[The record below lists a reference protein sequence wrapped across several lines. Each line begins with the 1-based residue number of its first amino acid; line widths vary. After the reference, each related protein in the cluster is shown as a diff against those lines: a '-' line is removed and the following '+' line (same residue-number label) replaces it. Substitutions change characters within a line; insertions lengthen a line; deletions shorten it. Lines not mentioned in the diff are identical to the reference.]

1 MKIVVDENISF
12 AEQAFSKS
20 GEVILLPGRKISNQH
35 LKDADALIVRSVTK
49 VDKALLN
56 DTGIKFVGTATIG
69 TDHVDRDFLSSNNI
83 HFADAAGCNA
93 DAVAEY
99 VFTSLFTVAVKH
111 KIKLSGLKLG
121 VVGAGNI
128 GSRVVKIAE
137 SLGLNVYV
145 NDPPLKRKTGS
156 SDYKEL
162 TDLLDADIIT
172 IHVPL
177 NMEGIDKT
185 FHLFDEKILSSLT
198 DNCILINASRG
209 EVVDNKVLNELIPRK
224 NLLAV
229 LDVWENEP
237 GINTQLLEKVMI
249 GTPHIAGYSLE
260 GKVNGTKIIYDS
272 LCRFLNVTP
281 VWSPSLPLIEEN
293 VIEVISHKYPDETL
307 NDILK
312 RVYDIETDDKNMRQ
326 MVGMNE
332 FDRQNHFDSLRKNY
346 PFRREF
352 SNYSI
357 KIRSKEKDLIK
368 ILTAFRFGIIEQ
380 ADL

>member
-1 MKIVVDENISF
+1 MRIVVDENISF
-12 AEQAFSKS
+12 AEDAFSKL
-20 GEVILLPGRKISNQH
+20 GEVILLPGRKIYHQH
-35 LKDADALIVRSVTK
+35 LKDADALITRSVTM
-49 VDKALLN
+49 VDAKLLEN
-56 DTGIKFVGTATIG
+56 TAVKFVGTATIG
-69 TDHVDRDFLSSNNI
+69 TDHVDKGFLSANNI

-99 VFTSLFTVAVKH
+99 VFTSLFTIAVKH
-111 KIKLSGLKLG
+111 KIKLNGLKLG

-128 GSRVVKIAE
+128 GSRVVKIGK
-137 SLGLNVYV
+137 SLGLNVYA

-156 SDYKEL
+156 NDYREL
-162 TDLLDADIIT
+162 TELLDADIIT
-172 IHVPL
+172 LHVPL

-185 FHLFDEKILSSLT
+185 FHLFDEKILSSLK

-209 EVVDNKVLNELIPRK
+209 EVVNNKALNELIPKK
-224 NLLAV
+224 NFLAV

-272 LCRFLNVTP
+272 LCGFLNITP
-281 VWSPSLPLIEEN
+281 NWSPSLPSVDNNIVELSSQKYSEE
-293 VIEVISHKYPDETL
+293 IL

-312 RVYDIETDDKNMRQ
+312 RVYDIEVDNKNMKK
-326 MVGMNE
+326 MIGMNE
-332 FDRQNHFDSLRKNY
+332 IDKQNHFDSLRKNY

-357 KIRSKEKDLIK
+357 KFRSKEKELEK
-368 ILTAFRFGIIEQ
+368 ILTAFRFRIIEQ
-380 ADL
+380 GDW